1 MTINIFVSNK
11 AICKTLKGSWNMKVV
26 QNIAEL
32 IGDTPLVRLNHI
44 ASKNGAT
51 VYAKLEFYNPS
62 KSVKDRAAFNMI
74 MEAEKAGWLKEGS
87 TIIEPTSGNTGI
99 GLAMNAAARGYR
111 SILVMPDTMTQ
122 ERINLL
128 KAYGAE
134 VVLTPGDEKMPG
146 AIKKAKE
153 LAAEIPNSFLPMQF
167 ENQANPD
174 AHRKST
180 ALEIIDGMKQIN
192 CSLTAFV
199 ATAGTGGTITGTGEV
214 LKETYPDLQVHVVE
228 PAGSPVLSGG
238 KPGKHKL
245 VGTSPGFIPNILNQK
260 VYDEIHL
267 IEDDDAYET
276 TRRLA
281 TMEGLLVGPSSGAA
295 CFAALKVAERLTPS
309 DTVVFIVCDTG
320 ERYLSS
326 DLFNFE

>member
-1 MTINIFVSNK
+1 
-11 AICKTLKGSWNMKVV
+11 MKVV

-32 IGDTPLVRLNHI
+32 IGETPLLKLNRL
-44 ASKNGAT
+44 APQNGAS
-51 VYAKLEFYNPS
+51 VYLKLEFFNPS
-62 KSVKDRAAFNMI
+62 KSVKDRAAFNMMI
-74 MEAEKAGWLKEGS
+74 TAEQKGLLKKGA

-111 SILVMPDTMTQ
+111 SILVMPDTMTK

-146 AIKKAKE
+146 SIRKAQE
-153 LAAEIPNSFLPMQF
+153 LAKEIPNSYLPMQF
-167 ENQANPD
+167 ENEANPD
-174 AHRKST
+174 AHRHST
-180 ALEIIDGMKQIN
+180 ALEIVEAMKEIGKPL
-192 CSLTAFV
+192 SAFV

-214 LKETYPDLQVHVVE
+214 LKEHFLNLQVHVVE

-245 VGTSPGFIPNILNQK
+245 VGTSPGFIPDILNQD
-260 VYDEIHL
+260 VYDHIHK
-267 IEDDDAYET
+267 ITDEDAYT
-276 TRRLA
+276 ITRRLA
-281 TMEGLLVGPSSGAA
+281 SEEGILVGPSSGAA
-295 CFAALKVAERLTPS
+295 CFAAIEVAKTLGP
-309 DTVVFIVCDTG
+309 DDVVVCIACDTG

-326 DLFNFE
+326 DLFS

>member
-1 MTINIFVSNK
+1 
-11 AICKTLKGSWNMKVV
+11 MKVV
-26 QNIAEL
+26 NNIADL
-32 IGDTPLVRLNHI
+32 IGETPLVKLNRLQPADG
-44 ASKNGAT
+44 AS
-51 VYAKLEFYNPS
+51 VYLKLEFFNPS
-62 KSVKDRAAFNMI
+62 RSVKDRAAFNMI
-74 MEAEKAGWLKEGS
+74 VEAEKAGLLNKNS

-146 AIKKAKE
+146 AIRKAEE
-153 LAAEIPNSFLPMQF
+153 LTKEIPNAFMPMQF
-167 ENQANPD
+167 ENNANPD
-174 AHRKST
+174 AHRKTT
-180 ALEIIDGMKQIN
+180 AKEIIEAMNELGKDL
-192 CSLTAFV
+192 SAFV

-214 LKETYPDLQVHVVE
+214 LRENYPNMTVHVVE

-238 KPGKHKL
+238 RPGKHKL
-245 VGTSPGFIPNILNQK
+245 VGTSPGFIPDTLNVD
-260 VYDEIHL
+260 VYDEIL
-267 IEDDDAYET
+267 KIKDEQAYDI

-281 TMEGLLVGPSSGAA
+281 SEEGILVGPSSGAA
-295 CFAALKVAERLTPS
+295 CYAAIEVAKKLSP
-309 DTVVFIVCDTG
+309 DQVVVCIACDTG

-326 DLFNFE
+326 DLFSFE

>member
-1 MTINIFVSNK
+1 
-11 AICKTLKGSWNMKVV
+11 MKVV
-26 QNIAEL
+26 NNMADL
-32 IGDTPLVRLNHI
+32 IGETPLVKLNRLQPADG
-44 ASKNGAT
+44 AS
-51 VYAKLEFYNPS
+51 VYLKLEFFNPS
-62 KSVKDRAAFNMI
+62 RSVKDRAAFNMI
-74 MEAEKAGWLKEGS
+74 VEAEKAGLLNENS

-146 AIKKAKE
+146 AIRKAEE
-153 LAAEIPNSFLPMQF
+153 LTKEIPNAFMPMQF
-167 ENQANPD
+167 ENNANPD
-174 AHRKST
+174 AHRKTT
-180 ALEIIDGMKQIN
+180 AKEIIEAMNELGKDL
-192 CSLTAFV
+192 SAFV

-214 LKETYPDLQVHVVE
+214 LRENYPNMTVHVVE

-238 KPGKHKL
+238 RPGRHKL
-245 VGTSPGFIPNILNQK
+245 VGTSPGFIPDTLNVD
-260 VYDEIHL
+260 VYDEIL
-267 IEDDDAYET
+267 KIKDEQAYDI

-281 TMEGLLVGPSSGAA
+281 SEEGILVGPSSGAA
-295 CFAALKVAERLTPS
+295 CYAAIEVAKKLSP
-309 DTVVFIVCDTG
+309 DQVVVCIACDTG

-326 DLFNFE
+326 DLFSFE